1 MFLPDERGNLTMG
14 KSLKGKELGKGVTQ
28 RKDGSYQARFTNRF
42 GKRETIYAKTVT
54 EITRKMR
61 EEQFK
66 DEKQINLVDNDIT
79 LDEWFDIWMDIHKKN
94 CRNSTKRTY
103 EINYNRLRESL
114 GWRKLSTLNL
124 LTLQKVF
131 NDLPSDTSRKSSKTV
146 LVDML
151 NKAQEANLVLKNI
164 ANQIN
169 VVIDNIQRE
178 EKRILTQQEIDI
190 LLESSRDNRLYPIFV
205 VALNT
210 GMRIGEILGLTWD
223 CVDFEKN
230 MISVTKTLSYLSNDG
245 KGHYEFHPTKTTA
258 GKRRIPMGIGVKSV
272 LENQKS
278 IRQEMDHYILPKKGF
293 EGLVFTSSFNNPLN
307 AMNIKDSINCLVK
320 RINKENPDIGFKHF
334 TPHTLRHTFASNC
347 IANGMNPKTLQR
359 ILGHSSLQM
368 TMDLY
373 CHVLDETI
381 AKEMSSISEMV

>member
-1 MFLPDERGNLTMG
+1 MG
-14 KSLKGKELGKGVTQ
+14 KSLKGKELGKGITQ

-42 GKRETIYAKTVT
+42 GKRETIYAKTAT

-66 DEKQINLVDNDIT
+66 DDKQINFVDNDIT
-79 LDEWFDIWMDIHKKN
+79 LDEWFDIWMDIHKRN

-124 LTLQKVF
+124 LTLQKAF
-131 NDLPSDTSRKSSKTV
+131 NDLLSDASRKSSKTV

-151 NKAQEANLVLKNI
+151 NKAQEADLVLKNI

-169 VVIDNIQRE
+169 VVVDNMQRE

-245 KGHYEFHPTKTTA
+245 RGHYEFHPPKTRA
-258 GKRRIPMGIGVKSV
+258 GKRRIPMRIGVKSV
-272 LENQKS
+272 LENQKR
-278 IRQEMDHYILPKKGF
+278 IRQEMERHILPQKGF
-293 EGLVFTSSFNNPLN
+293 EELVFTSSFNNPLN

-320 RINKENPDIGFKHF
+320 RINKENPGIEFKHF

-347 IANGMNPKTLQR
+347 IASGMNPKTLQR

-381 AKEMSSISEMV
+381 VKEMSSICEMV